1 MAIAVTMMPD
11 LSKGERW
18 FCTEQEGVAAGWRS
32 PPAKTVKN
40 LCPLAAMR
48 VERLQKRYAPHTRRA
63 VVEVRSDVG
72 PPRSFQPLRFFHQFA
87 AFSGWRPR
95 WQRRTNIWR
104 EVTSPARGPKRP
116 RGEKPYAGRGRSA
129 EHVSNLK
136 LTEDHLLRAIY
147 RNKEK

>member
-87 AFSGWRPR
+87 A
-95 WQRRTNIWR
+95 
-104 EVTSPARGPKRP
+104 
-116 RGEKPYAGRGRSA
+116 
-129 EHVSNLK
+129 
-136 LTEDHLLRAIY
+136 LLRLAAKMAAT
-147 RNKEK
+147 NKYLARSNKSRTGAKATKR